1 MLLTAGTNGSRERH
15 ASPVIRARGRSR
27 TSPVIALVVAG
38 LVGLLLG
45 RFALAGDGPSEP
57 AAPAG
62 RGSSDS
68 RRAEAEVTRL
78 QVQLRAA
85 PGDPDLLARLGTAY
99 LTRAR
104 ETADPSWY
112 AKAATAL
119 EQSRA
124 GAGDRPLALTAT
136 GLLHLARH
144 EFDAA
149 LVWGQRALAVAPDS
163 DRALGV
169 VVDAQ
174 VELGRYDDA
183 ARTVQAMVDRRPSLA
198 SLARVSYIRE
208 LRGDSVGAI
217 TAMNQAV
224 TAGSGSADDLAHV
237 QTLLGDL
244 HLGQGDVERAE
255 GAYQRALASRDGYG
269 PAEVG
274 LARTSAA
281 WGDLPG
287 AANRIEAVV
296 GRLPDP
302 ASVALLGDLAA
313 ALGDP
318 RRAAG
323 QYELVRRIEE
333 LNRANGV
340 TVDLELARFEA
351 DHARDPGA
359 DPNRAVDMARVA
371 FAQRPTIYAADALSW
386 ALRQAGRPA
395 EALPHARSAVRLGTR
410 DALLWYHLATVEA
423 DLGLMGPA
431 AQNLRQALSINPHLT
446 VRDLP
451 AARSLASRLGLQVR

>member
-1 MLLTAGTNGSRERH
+1 M
-15 ASPVIRARGRSR
+15 
-27 TSPVIALVVAG
+27 AG
-38 LVGLLLG
+38 LVGLLVG
-45 RFALAGDGPSEP
+45 RFALAGGGLPEQPAP
-57 AAPAG
+57 AA
-62 RGSSDS
+62 RGSSDG
-68 RRAEAEVTRL
+68 RRTEAEVARL

-99 LTRAR
+99 LARAR

-112 AKAATAL
+112 PKAATAL

-124 GAGDRPLALTAT
+124 GAGDQPLALTAT

-144 EFDAA
+144 EFDVA
-149 LVWGQRALAVAPDS
+149 LVWGERALAVAPDS
-163 DRALGV
+163 DGALGV

-198 SLARVSYIRE
+198 SLARVSYLRE
-208 LRGDSVGAI
+208 LRGDAVGAI

-244 HLGQGDVERAE
+244 YLGQGDVERAE
-255 GAYQRALASRDGYG
+255 GAYKQALVSRDGYG
-269 PAEVG
+269 AAEVG

-281 WGDLPG
+281 RGDLEG
-287 AANRIEAVV
+287 GANRIEAVV
-296 GRLPDP
+296 SRLPDP
-302 ASVALLGDLAA
+302 AGVALLGDMAA

-351 DHARDPGA
+351 DHARDPGV
-359 DPNRAVDMARVA
+359 DPNRAVDMARA
-371 FAQRPTIYAADALSW
+371 ALAQRPTIYGADVLSW

-423 DLGLMGPA
+423 DLGLTLPA
-431 AQNLRQALSINPHLT
+431 AQDLRQALSINPQLT

-451 AARSLASRLGLQVR
+451 AARSLASRLAVQIP